1 MALYTRAWENV
12 VGILLTN
19 PAEAGGS
26 QGYLGVKDTAAGI
39 GLTLL
44 APPPPLKYHQTLPF
58 VCPRHR
64 VWLKLQRSGLPPL
77 DRKCLQYVWQ
87 CVLQRSTSTNRLYH
101 VSGVL
106 YIYAAA

>member
-44 APPPPLKYHQTLPF
+44 APTPPGIGTYSATFDIDGKSAPPPPPLLSFFLPT
-58 VCPRHR
+58 
-64 VWLKLQRSGLPPL
+64 
-77 DRKCLQYVWQ
+77 CL
-87 CVLQRSTSTNRLYH
+87 
-101 VSGVL
+101 
-106 YIYAAA
+106 

>member
-44 APPPPLKYHQTLPF
+44 VPTA
-58 VCPRHR
+58 
-64 VWLKLQRSGLPPL
+64 LQRPSLPKFEASPGTH
-77 DRKCLQYVWQ
+77 DQH
-87 CVLQRSTSTNRLYH
+87 RS
-101 VSGVL
+101 
-106 YIYAAA
+106 